1 MPSPRQAELPHLL
14 APLILLAL
22 AVLPLPAFSQSLQPP
37 LPPTPTMPEFARHG
51 HVQRTDARIWF
62 ATFGNERAPA
72 VLLLHGGGGSSDY
85 WGDLIRELAADYHVI
100 VVDARG
106 QGRSTNEASAIS
118 YEQMAR
124 DAITVLD
131 RLAIRETAVVGWS
144 DGANVGFYLALRFPE
159 RVAALIAFAGNATPA
174 GYQPNSNPAAM
185 RAYVARTRAEYRKLS
200 PQPERHGEITK
211 ILAAMWKSQP
221 DLSAADLGRIRS
233 RTAILHGEQDE
244 IIRRSHAGE
253 IAAQI
258 PGARFVLLPGAGHF
272 APLTQREAFNKAV
285 RDFLSGR

>member
-22 AVLPLPAFSQSLQPP
+22 AFFPFPASSQSLQSP
-37 LPPTPTMPEFARHG
+37 LPPTPALPEFARQG
-51 HVQRTDARIWF
+51 YVVLADAAIWF

-72 VLLLHGGGGSSDY
+72 VLLLHGVGGSSDY

-106 QGRSTNEASAIS
+106 QGRSTNEAPVIS

-144 DGANVGFYLALRFPE
+144 DGANVGCYLALRFPE
-159 RVAALIAFAGNATPA
+159 RVAGLIAFAGNATPA

-200 PQPERHGEITK
+200 PQPERHGEIAK
-211 ILAAMWKSQP
+211 ILATMWKSQP
-221 DLSAADLGRIRS
+221 DLTAEDFGRIRS
-233 RTAILHGEQDE
+233 RTAILHAEHDE
-244 IIRRSHAGE
+244 IIRRSHAAE

>member
-14 APLILLAL
+14 ASLILLAL
-22 AVLPLPAFSQSLQPP
+22 AFLPFPASSQSLQSP
-37 LPPTPTMPEFARHG
+37 LPPTPTMPEFARQG
-51 HVQRTDARIWF
+51 YVVLADAAIWF

-85 WGDLIRELAADYHVI
+85 WGDLIRDLAPNHHVI
-100 VVDARG
+100 VLDARG

-124 DAITVLD
+124 DAIAVLD

-159 RVAALIAFAGNATPA
+159 RITALAAFAGNATPA

-185 RAYVARTRAEYRKLS
+185 RAYVARTHAEYRKLS
-200 PQPERHGEITK
+200 LQPEQYGETLK
-211 ILAAMWKSQP
+211 RLSAMWKSQP
-221 DLSAADLGRIRS
+221 DLRAEDFARIRS
-233 RTAILHGEQDE
+233 RTAILHAEQDE

-272 APLTQREAFNKAV
+272 APLTQREVFNKAA

>member
-1 MPSPRQAELPHLL
+1 MRSPRPAEYRPLL
-14 APLILLAL
+14 ATLILLGL
-22 AVLPLPAFSQSLQPP
+22 AMLPLPASSQSLQSP
-37 LPPTPTMPEFARHG
+37 LPLTPALPQFVRQGYVVLA
-51 HVQRTDARIWF
+51 DAAIWF

-85 WGDLIRELAADYHVI
+85 WGNLIRDLAPDHHVI
-100 VVDARG
+100 VLDARG
-106 QGRSTNEASAIS
+106 QGRSTNDAPIIS

-124 DAITVLD
+124 DAIAVLD
-131 RLAIRETAVVGWS
+131 RLGIRETAVVGWS
-144 DGANVGFYLALRFPE
+144 DGANVGFYLALRFPK

-185 RAYVARTRAEYRKLS
+185 RAYIARTRAEYRKLS
-200 PQPERHGEITK
+200 PQPKRYDEMMKR
-211 ILAAMWKSQP
+211 LSVLWKTQP
-221 DLSAADLGRIRS
+221 DLSAEDLRRIRS
-233 RTAILHGEQDE
+233 RTAILQGEKDE
-244 IIRRSHAGE
+244 IIRRSHAEE

-258 PGARFVLLPGAGHF
+258 PGARLVLLAGAGHF

>member
-1 MPSPRQAELPHLL
+1 MRSPRRAELPHLL

-22 AVLPLPAFSQSLQPP
+22 AFFPFPASSQSLQSP
-37 LPPTPTMPEFARHG
+37 LPPTPALPEFARQG
-51 HVQRTDARIWF
+51 YVVLADTAIWF

-72 VLLLHGGGGSSDY
+72 VLLLHVGVGSSDY

-106 QGRSTNEASAIS
+106 QGRSTNDAPVIS
-118 YEQMAR
+118 YERMAR
-124 DAITVLD
+124 DAIAVLD
-131 RLAIRETAVVGWS
+131 RLGIRETAVVGWS
-144 DGANVGFYLALRFPE
+144 DGANVGFYLALRFPK

-185 RAYVARTRAEYRKLS
+185 RAYIARTRAEYRKLS
-200 PQPERHGEITK
+200 PQPERYDEMMK
-211 ILAAMWKSQP
+211 RLSVLWKTQP
-221 DLSAADLGRIRS
+221 DLSAEDLRRIRS
-233 RTAILHGEQDE
+233 RTAILQGEKDE
-244 IIRRSHAGE
+244 IIRRSHAEE

-258 PGARFVLLPGAGHF
+258 PGARFVLLAGAGHF